1 MGMRSGFPEL
11 AYRKRTEQSTGLWL
25 TSYLD
30 DLVTRD
36 AALLDQRKDPAK
48 LRRYLQV
55 LSLNNAAGLP
65 TDATLYTAASINAK
79 TAAGYDQLLQNLQV
93 LDKVPAWGTNRLTS
107 LVKAPKRYLLD
118 PALAAAAAS

>member
-1 MGMRSGFPEL
+1 MGMRSGFPEF

-36 AALLDQRKDPAK
+36 AALLDQHKDPAK

-55 LSLNNAAGLP
+55 LSLNNAGLP
-65 TDATLYTAASINAK
+65 TDATL
-79 TAAGYDQLLQNLQV
+79 
-93 LDKVPAWGTNRLTS
+93 
-107 LVKAPKRYLLD
+107 
-118 PALAAAAAS
+118 